1 VLSKKRL
8 YIEGTPLIG
17 KHISGVGKVLLE
29 TVRAL
34 DTKEYTEKYSMY
46 IFVPFDE
53 RKKLTKYQFTY
64 IKVKLLPWPH
74 KFLSL
79 FSRMRISP
87 PLDLFLGKGVY
98 IFENFRNWNLLFSK
112 SITYIHDIAF
122 ALHPEFVEER
132 NLRFLNR
139 HIHLWMSRTNKIVT
153 VSKSSKKEI
162 ETHFNLDNVEVIQNA
177 EDALMTKQN
186 KKQINKV
193 REKYGIS
200 NRYFLYLGNIEPR
213 KNLVNMIR
221 GFQDFAVKNPGYKL
235 LIVGGDGWKND
246 DVIKAIDDAKNKG
259 AEVIRP
265 NGYVP
270 DGDIPAIVSGAEAVL
285 QLSWHEGF
293 GLSVLHAVACKTHVI
308 ASDIAALKEIGEL
321 TKSQFIHY
329 VKPDDIVQ
337 ISDAMTRVT
346 KQPVLESKDIYIPRW
361 EYSANKLDKIIEKL

>member
-293 GLSVLHAVACKTHVI
+293 GLSLLHAVACKTHVI

>member
-1 VLSKKRL
+1 MLSKKRL